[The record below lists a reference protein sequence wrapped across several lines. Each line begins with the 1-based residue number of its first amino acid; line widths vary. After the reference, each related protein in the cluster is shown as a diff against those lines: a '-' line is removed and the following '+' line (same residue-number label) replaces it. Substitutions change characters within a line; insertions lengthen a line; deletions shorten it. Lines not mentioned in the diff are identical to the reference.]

1 MTKITYYSNG
11 LLNSQSEFLEEI
23 EKNIVS
29 LDNINFD
36 IPDGISDEV
45 LSNFSNIIIKFSRN
59 FEDIKKNIK
68 LADSNYKN
76 LNEKIS
82 NDIKYIDELLI
93 SERNPIV

>member
-1 MTKITYYSNG
+1 MTKITYYQNG
-11 LLNSQSEFLEEI
+11 LLNSQSEILEKI

-29 LDNINFD
+29 LGNINFD

-45 LSNFSNIIIKFSRN
+45 LSNFSNIVIEFSKN
-59 FEDIKKNIK
+59 FENIKKNIK

-82 NDIKYIDELLI
+82 NDIKCVNEIMIL
-93 SERNPIV
+93 ERTPIV